1 MQPRL
6 INVGDFLERL
16 RASRGLSLHELSEL
30 SQLSLGM
37 LERMEIGAEQ
47 VALTNLHAVLKALQ
61 VTEEEY
67 LELMQIVAADRS
79 ARLAR

>member
-1 MQPRL
+1 MQAKL

-16 RASRGLSLHELSEL
+16 RAARGLSLHELAER

-47 VALTNLHAVLKALQ
+47 VALTNLHAVLKALH

-67 LELMQIVAADRS
+67 LELMQIVAAERS